1 MARVV
6 EQVLEIRLSRI
17 VKDSDGRG
25 STLPPESISM
35 LLASIPELVESIID
49 DPGVVVEVTE
59 LD

>member
-17 VKDSDGRG
+17 VKDSDGRE

-35 LLASIPELVESIID
+35 LLSGIPELVESIID

>member
-6 EQVLEIRLSRI
+6 EQVIAIKLSRI
-17 VKDSDGRG
+17 VKDSDSRG
-25 STLPPESISM
+25 SVLSPESISM
-35 LLASIPELVESIID
+35 LLSSIPELAEGIID